1 MGEAD
6 PLQRI
11 ETDRLYTRPHTAAH
25 YWCGPFNSIF
35 QCGKT
40 PFSIPQA

>member
-11 ETDRLYTRPHTAAH
+11 ETDHLYTPHTAAH